1 MRGRD
6 IMKTTVNLTAAVL
19 VGISLCGVAQGQPKL
34 NCIKDVVY
42 GKEFLAKF
50 PDAGVACR
58 EVKVVGGEKWVRF
71 GADVKHNKDNRIT
84 LDFLNSQG
92 DHAVYPM
99 TFIYTPDAT
108 LTLANKEVKA
118 ASAVE
123 EGDEIVIW
131 IPESRFGLYA
141 QPGAAESKQFKLASD
156 DSAIRR

>member
-1 MRGRD
+1 
-6 IMKTTVNLTAAVL
+6 MKTTVNMAAAIL
-19 VGISLCGVAQGQPKL
+19 VGIALSAVAQGQPQP
-34 NCIKDVVY
+34 NCVKDVTF

-71 GADVKHNKDNRIT
+71 GAEVKTNKDSRIT

-99 TFIYTPDAT
+99 TFLYTPDAT
-108 LTLANKEVKA
+108 LTLENNKVKA

-123 EGDEIVIW
+123 KGDKIVVW

-141 QPGAAESKQFKLASD
+141 QPGVAESKQFRLASD
-156 DSAIRR
+156 DSTIQR